1 MDIIT
6 MDMMYDSIKYAI
18 IKGFDSVGFFG
29 PQILFFSSI
38 YLLFNKWTSLFVYFI
53 GFFIN
58 IMLNMVLK
66 ALIQE
71 PRPSEDKR
79 LFNLQILSGKR
90 MGHDRYG
97 MPSGHAEGVFYSTA
111 FIFLTLKNKW
121 IGFSFL
127 IISLITSYQRVK
139 YKNHTFEQVLVG
151 SIIGAFMGLFFYYY
165 SSKLLK
171 GTIKMKEDDDA
182 PY

>member
-1 MDIIT
+1 
-6 MDMMYDSIKYAI
+6 MMYDSIKHTI

-29 PQILFFSSI
+29 PQILFFSSV
-38 YLLFNKWTSLFVYFI
+38 YLLFNKWTSLSVYFI

-58 IMLNMVLK
+58 IMLNVVLK

-71 PRPSEDKR
+71 PRPSEDNR

-90 MGHDRYG
+90 IGHDRYG

-111 FIFLTLKNKW
+111 FIFLILKDKR
-121 IGFSFL
+121 IGVGYL
-127 IISLITSYQRVK
+127 IISLITLYQRLK
-139 YKNHTFEQVLVG
+139 YKNHTFEQVIAG
-151 SIIGAFMGLFFYYY
+151 AIIGAFMGLFFYYY
-165 SSKLLK
+165 RSNLLK
-171 GTIKMKEDDDA
+171 GILKMKDDDDA